1 MSFAG
6 YEHALELLEAHR
18 GRFPELLPD
27 DCPVVD
33 VHTHLG
39 LDEDGMS
46 LTLEQH
52 LASMELNGVDTSFV
66 FALNDPER
74 FPAYRVPNDRV
85 LGWAGES
92 DGRLVP
98 FVRLALGDDDPLAE
112 AERCIEL
119 GARGIKLHPRSQ
131 AFSVTDP
138 RFEAVFSLAAERRIP
153 VLIHAGRG
161 LPPGLGEELAHI
173 AGRHP
178 EASLILAHA
187 AIADQGP
194 IASFAN
200 GMPNVFFDTSTWSPL
215 DLLSLLGRVGPEQ
228 VLFASDIPYGDQ
240 FYHQFLCLGA
250 LRHVGCSDDQVR
262 AVLGG
267 TANRLIAGEL
277 PREISAPRSGDEITL
292 DLDRIRISSY
302 LAAVIPLL
310 WGGGMDLIGL
320 LGLAGACCAGNEDL
334 DEVYELVLAVEAA
347 WAELGEL
354 VPEARRLETRRL
366 FRVVGLAQALALY
379 G

>member
-6 YEHALELLEAHR
+6 YERALGLLDSHR
-18 GRFPELLPD
+18 AAFPELLPAG
-27 DCPVVD
+27 CPVVD

-52 LASMELNGVDTSFV
+52 LASMERNAVDTSFV

-85 LGWAGES
+85 LAWAAES
-92 DGRLVP
+92 DGRLIP
-98 FVRLALGDDDPLAE
+98 FVRLALDGDDPLAE
-112 AERCIEL
+112 AERCIDL

-131 AFSVTDP
+131 AFSVADP
-138 RFEAVFSLAAERRIP
+138 RFQDVFALAAERRLP

-161 LPPGLGEELAHI
+161 LPPGLGKELAGV
-173 AGRHP
+173 AARHP

-200 GMPNVFFDTSTWSPL
+200 GMSNVFFDTSAFGPF
-215 DLLSLLGRVGPEQ
+215 DLLSLLSKVGPEQ
-228 VLFASDIPYGDQ
+228 VLFASDMPYGDQ
-240 FYHQFLCLGA
+240 FYYQFFCLGA
-250 LRHVGCSDDQVR
+250 LRKAGCDDEQIR
-262 AVLGG
+262 AVFGR
-267 TANRLIAGEL
+267 TANRLIVGEL
-277 PREISAPRSGDEITL
+277 PESVSPPCSGASITL
-292 DLDRIRISSY
+292 ELDRLRVSSY

-310 WGGGMDLIGL
+310 FAGGVDAIGL
-320 LGLAGACCAGNEDL
+320 MGLAVSCCRENEALSD
-334 DEVYELVLAVEAA
+334 VYELIVATERAWTELADLA
-347 WAELGEL
+347 
-354 VPEARRLETRRL
+354 PEARRVETRKL
-366 FRVVGLAQALALY
+366 FRVIGLAQALTVY